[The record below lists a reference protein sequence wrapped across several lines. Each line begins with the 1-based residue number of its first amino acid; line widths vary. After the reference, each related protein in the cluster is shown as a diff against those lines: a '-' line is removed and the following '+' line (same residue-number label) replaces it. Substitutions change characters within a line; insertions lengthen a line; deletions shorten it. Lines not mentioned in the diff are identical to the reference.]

1 MLQKYYFLIMVYNFN
16 LKMNTTIKININEK
30 IYLRDPEMTA
40 LGRKILEQGIL
51 MIDEIGFE
59 AFTFKKLAQKIDSTE
74 ASVYR
79 YFENKH
85 NFLVYIVNMYWSW
98 LSYQI
103 DYETNNILEPFQKL
117 KIALKVISSAHS
129 EQRINGTITKEVLH
143 RIIISESPKAYH
155 TKDVDNDNKEGFFK
169 SYKAL
174 CQKLAEM
181 IKAIF
186 PDYPYPYALSST
198 VLEAAHLQVH
208 FAQHL
213 PSLTEIRITNK
224 DYSPLIEFLEL
235 VILHK
240 K

>member
-1 MLQKYYFLIMVYNFN
+1 
-16 LKMNTTIKININEK
+16 MNTTIKININEK

-40 LGRKILEQGIL
+40 LGRKIVEQGIL

-59 AFTFKKLAQKIDSTE
+59 AFTFKKLAQRIDSTE

-85 NFLVYIVNMYWSW
+85 NFLIYIVNMYWSW

-103 DYETNNILEPFQKL
+103 DYEVNNISDPFQRL
-117 KIALKVISSAHS
+117 KIALRVISSTSS
-129 EQRINGTITKEVLH
+129 EHNVSSTISKEVLH

-155 TKDVDNDNKEGFFK
+155 TKEVDNDNKEGFFK

-174 CQKLAEM
+174 CKKLAEM
-181 IKAIF
+181 IKTIF
-186 PDYPYPYALSST
+186 PDYPYPHALSST
-198 VLEAAHLQVH
+198 ILEMAHLQVH
-208 FAQHL
+208 FANHL
-213 PSLTEIRITNK
+213 PSLTEIRIVGN
-224 DYSPLIEFLEL
+224 DYSPLINFLEL
-235 VILHK
+235 LIFHK

>member
-1 MLQKYYFLIMVYNFN
+1 
-16 LKMNTTIKININEK
+16 MNTTIKININEK
-30 IYLRDPEMTA
+30 IYLRDPELTA
-40 LGRKILEQGIL
+40 LGRKIVEQGIL

-85 NFLVYIVNMYWSW
+85 NFLIYIVNMYWSW

-103 DYETNNILEPFQKL
+103 DYETNNILDPFQKL
-117 KIALKVISSAHS
+117 RIALRVISSTSTEHAIS
-129 EQRINGTITKEVLH
+129 GNITKEVLH

-155 TKDVDNDNKEGFFK
+155 TKDVDSDNQEGFFK

-174 CQKLAEM
+174 CKKMAEM
-181 IKAIF
+181 IKGIF

-198 VLEAAHLQVH
+198 ILETAHLQVH
-208 FAQHL
+208 FAKHL
-213 PSLTEIRITNK
+213 PSLTEVRIVDN
-224 DYSPLIEFLEL
+224 DYSSLIDFLEL
-235 VILHK
+235 VIFHK

>member
-1 MLQKYYFLIMVYNFN
+1 
-16 LKMNTTIKININEK
+16 MNTTIKININEK

-40 LGRKILEQGIL
+40 LGRKIVEQGIL

-59 AFTFKKLAQKIDSTE
+59 AFTFKKLAQRIDSTE

-85 NFLVYIVNMYWSW
+85 NFLIYIVNMYWSW

-103 DYETNNILEPFQKL
+103 DYEVNNISDPFQRL
-117 KIALKVISSAHS
+117 KIALRVISSTSS
-129 EQRINGTITKEVLH
+129 EHNVSGTISKEVLH

-155 TKDVDNDNKEGFFK
+155 TKEVDNDNKEGFFK

-174 CQKLAEM
+174 CKKLAEM
-181 IKAIF
+181 IKTIF
-186 PDYPYPYALSST
+186 PDYPYPHALSST
-198 VLEAAHLQVH
+198 ILETAHLQVH
-208 FAQHL
+208 FANHL
-213 PSLTEIRITNK
+213 PSLTEIRIVGN
-224 DYSPLIEFLEL
+224 DYSPLINFLEL
-235 VILHK
+235 LIFHK

>member
-1 MLQKYYFLIMVYNFN
+1 
-16 LKMNTTIKININEK
+16 MNTTIKININEK

-40 LGRKILEQGIL
+40 LGRKIVEQGIL

-59 AFTFKKLAQKIDSTE
+59 AFTFKKLAQRIDSTE

-85 NFLVYIVNMYWSW
+85 NFLIYIVNMYWSW

-103 DYETNNILEPFQKL
+103 DYEVNNISDPFQRL
-117 KIALKVISSAHS
+117 KIALRVISSTSS
-129 EQRINGTITKEVLH
+129 EHNVSGAITKEVLH

-155 TKDVDNDNKEGFFK
+155 TKEVDNDNKEGFFK

-174 CQKLAEM
+174 CKKLAEM

-186 PDYPYPYALSST
+186 PDYPYPNALSST
-198 VLEAAHLQVH
+198 ILETAHLQVH
-208 FAQHL
+208 FANHL
-213 PSLTEIRITNK
+213 PSLTEIRIVGN
-224 DYSPLIEFLEL
+224 DYSSLINFLEL
-235 VILHK
+235 LIFHK

>member
-1 MLQKYYFLIMVYNFN
+1 
-16 LKMNTTIKININEK
+16 MNATIKININEK

-40 LGRKILEQGIL
+40 LGRKIVEQGIL

-59 AFTFKKLAQKIDSTE
+59 AFTFKKLAQRINSTE

-85 NFLVYIVNMYWSW
+85 NFLIYIVNMYWSW

-103 DYETNNILEPFQKL
+103 DYEVNNISDPFQRL
-117 KIALKVISSAHS
+117 KIALRVISSTSS
-129 EQRINGTITKEVLH
+129 EHNVSGTISKEVLH

-155 TKDVDNDNKEGFFK
+155 TKEVDNDNKEGFFK

-174 CQKLAEM
+174 CKKLAEM
-181 IKAIF
+181 IKTIF
-186 PDYPYPYALSST
+186 PDYPYPHALSST
-198 VLEAAHLQVH
+198 ILETAHLQVH
-208 FAQHL
+208 FANHL
-213 PSLTEIRITNK
+213 PSLTEIRIVGN
-224 DYSPLIEFLEL
+224 DYSPLINFLEL
-235 VILHK
+235 LIFHK

>member
-1 MLQKYYFLIMVYNFN
+1 
-16 LKMNTTIKININEK
+16 MNTTIKININEK

-40 LGRKILEQGIL
+40 LGRKIVEQGIL

-59 AFTFKKLAQKIDSTE
+59 AFTFKKLAQRIDSTE

-85 NFLVYIVNMYWSW
+85 NFLIYIVNMYWSW

-103 DYETNNILEPFQKL
+103 DYETNNILDAFQRL
-117 KIALKVISSAHS
+117 KIALRVISSTSS
-129 EQRINGTITKEVLH
+129 EHTVSGTITKEVLH

-155 TKDVDNDNKEGFFK
+155 TKDVDNDNREGFFK

-174 CQKLAEM
+174 CKKLAEM
-181 IKAIF
+181 VKTIF

-198 VLEAAHLQVH
+198 ILETSHLQVH
-208 FAQHL
+208 FARHL
-213 PSLTEIRITNK
+213 PSLTEIRIVNN
-224 DYSPLIEFLEL
+224 DYTPLIDFLEL
-235 VILHK
+235 VIFHK

>member
-1 MLQKYYFLIMVYNFN
+1 
-16 LKMNTTIKININEK
+16 MNTTIKININEK
-30 IYLRDPEMTA
+30 IYLRDPELTA
-40 LGRKILEQGIL
+40 LGRKIVEQGIL

-85 NFLVYIVNMYWSW
+85 KFLIYIVNMYWSW

-103 DYETNNILEPFQKL
+103 DYETNNISDPFQNL
-117 KIALKVISSAHS
+117 RIALRVISSTSS
-129 EQRINGTITKEVLH
+129 EHTVSGAITKEILH

-155 TKDVDNDNKEGFFK
+155 TKDVDNDNQEGFFK

-174 CQKLAEM
+174 CKKLAEM
-181 IKAIF
+181 IKMIF

-198 VLEAAHLQVH
+198 ILETSHLQVY
-208 FAQHL
+208 FALHL
-213 PSLTEIRITNK
+213 PSLTEIRITN
-224 DYSPLIEFLEL
+224 DNYSPLIDFLEL
-235 VILHK
+235 LILHK